1 MQGWTTKQEF
11 QESTSH
17 EKQIEHIGEPDE
29 FSFRAGHG
37 DNSLLE
43 GLPGWVA
50 QPTSTQREGCRS
62 STSMQIPSRRRTPS
76 LLMGDCRAEI
86 DSGPCEP
93 C

>member
-43 GLPGWVA
+43 GLPGNWNFIFHPHSDDAASVA
-50 QPTSTQREGCRS
+50 FAVRMGCPTDVHPEGGL
-62 STSMQIPSRRRTPS
+62 QIINVNADPQ
-76 LLMGDCRAEI
+76 
-86 DSGPCEP
+86 
-93 C
+93 